1 MHGLLRKLFMFEK
14 KSIRDLWKLF
24 IFEKKNEILLKLLI
38 FEKKRKKKSMA
49 YYENDWYLET
59 ITADYEN
66 YLYWKIVW
74 EIMKFIYIW
83 KQKI

>member
-1 MHGLLRKLFMFEK
+1 MK
-14 KSIRDLWKLF
+14 IIYIW
-24 IFEKKNEILLKLLI
+24 KKNEILLKLLI
-38 FEKKRKKKSMA
+38 FEKKKSMA

>member
-14 KSIRDLWKLF
+14 KSIRDYENYLYL
-24 IFEKKNEILLKLLI
+24 KKKWNIIKI
-38 FEKKRKKKSMA
+38 TDIWKKKSMA

>member
-1 MHGLLRKLFMFEK
+1 MQFCPSCSYFFLLQLEQKNMGDMKITNAWK
-14 KSIRDLWKLF
+14 KGMAYYENYLCL
-24 IFEKKNEILLKLLI
+24 
-38 FEKKRKKKSMA
+38 KKSMRD
-49 YYENDWYLET
+49 YENDWYLET
-59 ITADYEN
+59 IMADYEN